1 MKDTKEY
8 FNQRIDC
15 NVKNCRFQNDE
26 DQHCTLGKILVDGS
40 NCKNETFC
48 DSFEEKETEE

>member
-1 MKDTKEY
+1 MAIQVTQE
-8 FNQRIDC
+8 QM
-15 NVKNCRFQNDE
+15 
-26 DQHCTLGKILVDGS
+26 TKILS